1 MIVIYYTLL
10 YYTILHYTILYYT
23 ILIFHVSFACIVL
36 FVQPTSTSPIYP
48 SSWERTK
55 AALRASLGERRRWTN
70 GEPYWNIYRIYIWI
84 VLKHQNNW
92 LLFFSNILAEQ
103 EQNKGQWTALSCLPR
118 NKPHIQCEKP
128 VDRVKGAVL
137 FLMTRTSYPSSVL
150 ETCWNIYTVYTYII

>member
-92 LLFFSNILAEQ
+92 LFFFRTSWLNKNRTRDDGLLFHVYQGISLTSSARNQ
-103 EQNKGQWTALSCLPR
+103 STALRERC
-118 NKPHIQCEKP
+118 C
-128 VDRVKGAVL
+128 
-137 FLMTRTSYPSSVL
+137 F
-150 ETCWNIYTVYTYII
+150 